1 MDVGRDREAFVC
13 GVVVDGT
20 GLGLGGVEGVD
31 EVEENGKVATA
42 DVVVGVEIRHG
53 GKGSSKTVGE
63 VVRSGRLVRGVCTG
77 L

>member
-1 MDVGRDREAFVC
+1 MDVRRDGEAFVG

-20 GLGLGGVEGVD
+20 GLGLCIVEGVD
-31 EVEENGKVATA
+31 EVEQDGEVATA

-53 GKGSSKTVGE
+53 GEGSSKTVGE
-63 VVRSGRLVRGVCTG
+63 LVRSGRLVRGLCAG